1 MAAQAL
7 KAHPATPAGWAFA
20 WVAWPLYRP
29 QRGLNGRRIVYLDM
43 SLVTAVDRV
52 PRFLR
57 SFYFLTGAAFLVWM
71 FLFDA
76 NDFVKQYDM
85 YAKWQELDTDKDYY
99 LREIDKVKKE
109 RAELLSSPELLE
121 KFAREKY
128 IMKRPGED
136 VFVLVP
142 QEKE

>member
-1 MAAQAL
+1 
-7 KAHPATPAGWAFA
+7 
-20 WVAWPLYRP
+20 
-29 QRGLNGRRIVYLDM
+29 M
-43 SLVTAVDRV
+43 SASEIFERV

-57 SFYFLTGAAFLVWM
+57 SFYFLTGLAFLVWM

-76 NDFVKQYDM
+76 NDFIKQYDM
-85 YAKWQELDTDKDYY
+85 YAKWKELNTDKEYY
-99 LREIDKVKKE
+99 LREIDKVKKD

>member
-1 MAAQAL
+1 MR
-7 KAHPATPAGWAFA
+7 FSE
-20 WVAWPLYRP
+20 LY
-29 QRGLNGRRIVYLDM
+29 
-43 SLVTAVDRV
+43 DRV

-57 SFYFLTGAAFLVWM
+57 SFYFLTGLCFLVWM

-76 NDFVKQYDM
+76 NDFLKQYDM
-85 YAKWQELDTDKDYY
+85 YAKRQELQNDKEYY
-99 LREIDKVKKE
+99 LREIDKVKKD

-142 QEKE
+142 QEQE